1 MMGRPYNELF
11 ILFRLNS
18 VSRLSIAVDIF
29 FYYCFIGIAEAMS
42 ELNKTII
49 TQVYFSS

>member
-1 MMGRPYNELF
+1 MMGRPYTELF

-18 VSRLSIAVDIF
+18 VSRLSIAGDNFF

-49 TQVYFSS
+49 AQV